1 MFHIPWVNNCLS
13 PFAVNKQ
20 HKWPLRSGG
29 HLCRYVT
36 LPGVPLRAQRRIDHF
51 KVNAAM
57 SPGVQTYWD
66 ERAAKH

>member
-1 MFHIPWVNNCLS
+1 MEGRAFNKLETLKN
-13 PFAVNKQ
+13 AV
-20 HKWPLRSGG
+20 
-29 HLCRYVT
+29 
-36 LPGVPLRAQRRIDHF
+36 PGIIIDHF